1 MNEDINNTDK
11 FISLADI
18 EVKEKDLFILS
29 LANYFI
35 TEKKYNPVVVHGIDD
50 EIWLENMQEEYKII
64 RIVSHYIHN
73 DEQLDFDI
81 FKTNKIISKLKLK
94 TFSIKMKSL
103 SIYTN
108 LGENANIQ
116 SDKNNIR
123 ISASTNTDLKNTELS
138 KLCPDIVEKTK
149 YKEGGIELFMKLT
162 NDINRT
168 NSDRN
173 IKAQKLF
180 ATKKPI
186 VTYIFITICIIM
198 FILTRGSTDIET
210 LLKYGANNAYLTKS
224 GEYYR
229 LLSSMFIHIGLLHL
243 LFNMYAL
250 YIIGPQVESFYGKF
264 KYFLIYILSGVSGS
278 ILSITFSSNTVSAGA
293 SGAIFGLMGA
303 LLYFGFFYRNYLG
316 SVIKSQIVPII
327 ILNLV
332 IGFSTSGIDNA
343 AHIGGLIGGI
353 LTSLALGVTDKT
365 RKADKINGLIVLAL
379 YFTFIIYICFVGVP
393 IW

>member
-116 SDKNNIR
+116 SDKDNIR
-123 ISASTNTDLKNTELS
+123 ISSSTNTDLKNTELS

-250 YIIGPQVESFYGKF
+250 YIVGPQVESFYGKF

>member
-1 MNEDINNTDK
+1 
-11 FISLADI
+11 
-18 EVKEKDLFILS
+18 
-29 LANYFI
+29 
-35 TEKKYNPVVVHGIDD
+35 
-50 EIWLENMQEEYKII
+50 MQEEYKII

-108 LGENANIQ
+108 LGENAHIQ
-116 SDKNNIR
+116 SDKDNIR
-123 ISASTNTDLKNTELS
+123 ISASTNTNLKNTELS
-138 KLCPDIVEKTK
+138 KLCPDIVEKTQ

>member
-18 EVKEKDLFILS
+18 EVKEKDLFVLS

-103 SIYTN
+103 NIYIN

-116 SDKNNIR
+116 SDKDNIR

-162 NDINRT
+162 NNINRT

-180 ATKKPI
+180 TTKKPI
-186 VTYIFITICIIM
+186 VTYIFIAICIIM

-316 SVIKSQIVPII
+316 SVIKSQIIPII

-332 IGFSTSGIDNA
+332 IGFSTPGIDNA

-379 YFTFIIYICFVGVP
+379 YFIFIIYICFVGVP

>member
-18 EVKEKDLFILS
+18 EVKEKDLFVLS

-103 SIYTN
+103 NIYIN

-116 SDKNNIR
+116 SDKDNIR

-162 NDINRT
+162 NNINRT

-180 ATKKPI
+180 TTKKPI
-186 VTYIFITICIIM
+186 VTYIFIAICIIM

-316 SVIKSQIVPII
+316 SVIKSQIIPII

-332 IGFSTSGIDNA
+332 IGFSTPGIDNA

-379 YFTFIIYICFVGVP
+379 YFIFIIYICFVGVP
-393 IW
+393 I

>member
-103 SIYTN
+103 SIYTS
-108 LGENANIQ
+108 LGENANIK
-116 SDKNNIR
+116 SDKDNIR
-123 ISASTNTDLKNTELS
+123 ISATTNNDLKNTELS
-138 KLCPDIVEKTK
+138 KMCPDIVEKTNCEK
-149 YKEGGIELFMKLT
+149 GGIELFMKLT
-162 NDINRT
+162 NNINRT

-180 ATKKPI
+180 ATKKPV
-186 VTYIFITICIIM
+186 VTYIFIAICIIM
-198 FILTRGSTDIET
+198 FILTRGSTDIDT
-210 LLKYGANNAYLTKS
+210 LLKYGANNAYLTKN
-224 GEYYR
+224 GDYYR

-278 ILSITFSSNTVSAGA
+278 ILSITFSANTVSAGA

-365 RKADKINGLIVLAL
+365 RKSDKINGLIVLAL
-379 YFTFIIYICFVGVP
+379 YFTFIIYICFVGVS

>member
-94 TFSIKMKSL
+94 TFSIKMKSI
-103 SIYTN
+103 SIYTS
-108 LGENANIQ
+108 LGENANIK
-116 SDKNNIR
+116 SNKDNIR
-123 ISASTNTDLKNTELS
+123 ISATTNTDLKNTELS
-138 KLCPDIVEKTK
+138 KMCPDIVEKTNCE
-149 YKEGGIELFMKLT
+149 EGGIELFMKLT
-162 NDINRT
+162 NNINRT

-180 ATKKPI
+180 ATKKPV
-186 VTYIFITICIIM
+186 VTYIFIAICIIM
-198 FILTRGSTDIET
+198 FILTRGSTDIDT
-210 LLKYGANNAYLTKS
+210 LLKYGANNAYLTKN
-224 GEYYR
+224 GDYYR

-365 RKADKINGLIVLAL
+365 RKSDKINGLIVLAL
-379 YFTFIIYICFVGVP
+379 YFAFIIYICFVGVS
-393 IW
+393 I

>member
-116 SDKNNIR
+116 SDKDNIR
-123 ISASTNTDLKNTELS
+123 ISSSTNTDLKNTELS

-250 YIIGPQVESFYGKF
+250 YIVGPQVESFYGKF

-393 IW
+393 I

>member
-116 SDKNNIR
+116 SDKDNIR

-173 IKAQKLF
+173 IKSQKLF

-327 ILNLV
+327 MLNLV

>member
-116 SDKNNIR
+116 SDKDNIR

-393 IW
+393 I

>member
-116 SDKNNIR
+116 SDKDNIR
-123 ISASTNTDLKNTELS
+123 ISASTNTNLKNTELS

-393 IW
+393 I

>member
-116 SDKNNIR
+116 SDKDNIR

-162 NDINRT
+162 NNINRT

>member
-116 SDKNNIR
+116 SDKDNIR
-123 ISASTNTDLKNTELS
+123 ISASTNTDLKKTELS

-162 NDINRT
+162 NNINRT

-365 RKADKINGLIVLAL
+365 RKADKINGLIVLTL

>member
-103 SIYTN
+103 SIYTS
-108 LGENANIQ
+108 LGENASIK
-116 SDKNNIR
+116 SDKDNIR
-123 ISASTNTDLKNTELS
+123 ISATTNTDLKNTELS
-138 KLCPDIVEKTK
+138 KMCPDIVEKTNCE
-149 YKEGGIELFMKLT
+149 EGGIELFMKLT
-162 NDINRT
+162 NNINRT

-180 ATKKPI
+180 ATKKPV
-186 VTYIFITICIIM
+186 VTYIFIAICIIM
-198 FILTRGSTDIET
+198 FILTRGSTDIDT
-210 LLKYGANNAYLTKS
+210 LLKYGANNAYLTKN
-224 GEYYR
+224 GDYYR

-278 ILSITFSSNTVSAGA
+278 ILSITFSANTVSAGA

-365 RKADKINGLIVLAL
+365 RKSDKINGLIVLAL
-379 YFTFIIYICFVGVP
+379 YFTFIIYICFVGVS
-393 IW
+393 I

>member
-18 EVKEKDLFILS
+18 EVKEKDLFVLS

-103 SIYTN
+103 SIYIN

-116 SDKNNIR
+116 SDKDNIR

-162 NDINRT
+162 NNINRT

-186 VTYIFITICIIM
+186 VTYIFIAICIIM

-316 SVIKSQIVPII
+316 SVIKSQIIPII

-332 IGFSTSGIDNA
+332 IGFSTPGIDNA

-379 YFTFIIYICFVGVP
+379 YFIFIIYICFVGVP
-393 IW
+393 I

>member
-18 EVKEKDLFILS
+18 EVKETDLFILS
-29 LANYFI
+29 LVDYFI
-35 TEKKYNPVVVHGIDD
+35 TEKKYNPVVVHGIDN

-108 LGENANIQ
+108 LGVNANIK

-123 ISASTNTDLKNTELS
+123 ISASTNTNLKNTELS

-168 NSDRN
+168 NSERN

-186 VTYIFITICIIM
+186 VTYIFIAICIIM
-198 FILTRGSTDIET
+198 FILTKGSTNIET

-365 RKADKINGLIVLAL
+365 RKTDKINGLIVLAL

>member
-116 SDKNNIR
+116 SDKDNIR

-149 YKEGGIELFMKLT
+149 CKEGGIELFMKLT

-379 YFTFIIYICFVGVP
+379 YFAFIIYICFVGVP

>member
-64 RIVSHYIHN
+64 RIVSRYIHN

-94 TFSIKMKSL
+94 TFSITMKSI
-103 SIYTN
+103 SIYAD
-108 LGENANIQ
+108 LGENANIK

-123 ISASTNTDLKNTELS
+123 INAATNKDLANTKLS
-138 KLCPDIVEKTK
+138 EMCPDIVEKTIC
-149 YKEGGIELFMKLT
+149 KEGGIELFMKLT
-162 NDINRT
+162 NNINRT

-180 ATKKPI
+180 ATKKPV
-186 VTYIFITICIIM
+186 VTYIFIAICIIM
-198 FILTRGSTDIET
+198 FILTRGSTDINT

-365 RKADKINGLIVLAL
+365 RKSDKINGLIVLAL
-379 YFTFIIYICFVGVP
+379 YFAFIIYICFVGAP
-393 IW
+393 I

>member
-1 MNEDINNTDK
+1 
-11 FISLADI
+11 
-18 EVKEKDLFILS
+18 
-29 LANYFI
+29 
-35 TEKKYNPVVVHGIDD
+35 
-50 EIWLENMQEEYKII
+50 
-64 RIVSHYIHN
+64 
-73 DEQLDFDI
+73 
-81 FKTNKIISKLKLK
+81 
-94 TFSIKMKSL
+94 
-103 SIYTN
+103 
-108 LGENANIQ
+108 
-116 SDKNNIR
+116 
-123 ISASTNTDLKNTELS
+123 
-138 KLCPDIVEKTK
+138 
-149 YKEGGIELFMKLT
+149 
-162 NDINRT
+162 
-168 NSDRN
+168 
-173 IKAQKLF
+173 
-180 ATKKPI
+180 
-186 VTYIFITICIIM
+186 M

>member
-108 LGENANIQ
+108 LGENAYIQ
-116 SDKNNIR
+116 SDKDNIR